1 MKDFIPTKPVLKE
14 FTRRHKYRVIQLITL
29 GLSLPIFEVL
39 IIAAI
44 YIILNGSIP
53 ESIASILPASNLL
66 AFDPNSKIPLAIL
79 AIVCLIG
86 IIIIAILKKYLAVI
100 TAKTTYDIY
109 QNEVNQTAELYFNI
123 PGWAHLK
130 EKNDEV
136 MNLVFNLSGNVAHYY
151 VSLVKIVLN
160 CLGMLILTIAALVN
174 SINLTIVAQF

>member
-1 MKDFIPTKPVLKE
+1 M
-14 FTRRHKYRVIQLITL
+14 
-29 GLSLPIFEVL
+29 
-39 IIAAI
+39 
-44 YIILNGSIP
+44 
-53 ESIASILPASNLL
+53 
-66 AFDPNSKIPLAIL
+66 
-79 AIVCLIG
+79 
-86 IIIIAILKKYLAVI
+86 KKYLAVI

-174 SINLTIVAQF
+174 SINLTIVALFLGSITIIVNIRNFNKMKIIGNEKQETQQNVINELYQNILGFELIKFSEKIKI